1 MLVAKVDLLE
11 DFERFCAADPFV
23 VNGIYATPTIVEW
36 RPTLG
41 SLSTLREYF

>member
-23 VNGIYATPTIVEW
+23 VNGIYAVPTIVEW